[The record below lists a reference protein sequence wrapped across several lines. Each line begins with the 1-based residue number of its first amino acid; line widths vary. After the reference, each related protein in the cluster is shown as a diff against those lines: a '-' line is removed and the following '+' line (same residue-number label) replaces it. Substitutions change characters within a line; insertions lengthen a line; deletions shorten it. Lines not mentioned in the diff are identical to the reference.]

1 VLRLETEVESFFR
14 GLVQERLDEP
24 VLGYVV
30 SILVDYTTQPL
41 SREPLCLRLGD
52 LSVRRVVVLKEVGDE
67 ALLVSG
73 FLRGPDPRYYAQI
86 GATAYGELSTRIRDP
101 LFRIMAHGFPGIQ
114 RALGD
119 VRRELELQ
127 GTDYQALIREA
138 HLGDSEKAWKRLE
151 SLGLV
156 LPS

>member
-1 VLRLETEVESFFR
+1 MMLEVFFR
-14 GLVQERLDEP
+14 DLVSSRLDEP
-24 VLGYVV
+24 VRGYVV
-30 SILVDYTTQPL
+30 SILVDYTTQPI

-52 LSVRRVVVLKEVGDE
+52 LSARRVVVLKEVGDE

-86 GATAYGELSTRIRDP
+86 GSAAYAELSNRIRDP
-101 LFRIMAHGFPGIQ
+101 LFRLMAHGFPDIQ
-114 RALGD
+114 GALAE
-119 VRRELELQ
+119 VRRELTLQ
-127 GTDYQALIREA
+127 GTDYLALVREA
-138 HLGDSEKAWKRLE
+138 HLGASEKAWKRLE